1 MRRHVPR
8 AAAERRGPDQ
18 AARCGGGDR
27 LRLPHDVRH
36 VRVSRADFA
45 DKLGEM
51 REWLDRQNSPLVR
64 FETAGDGDTI
74 NILVQFDGDD
84 LAEQFGQDS

>member
-1 MRRHVPR
+1 MRV
-8 AAAERRGPDQ
+8 
-18 AARCGGGDR
+18 
-27 LRLPHDVRH
+27 VH